1 MCGARFFG
9 WKLIRLMELSSAD
22 IFVHYEKTYCEDA
35 HKIDTFFDDLAHWP
49 RYLYLLKRRLNRISD
64 DSKVLNTA

>member
-22 IFVHYEKTYCEDA
+22 ICFTIRRPIEDA

-49 RYLYLLKRRLNRISD
+49 RYLYLLKRRLDRISD
-64 DSKVLNTA
+64 DSRVLNAA